1 MGSHR
6 YASDPVALPYG
17 KENER
22 SRDRTGHMRESSRTV
37 HVARTVVVCAV
48 GIVCSTH
55 ALQAQSLSRYRSFDL
70 GSNLAAVST
79 VTGGAPSDAKT
90 VRQRPAVLQDLEWRP
105 SRWTAGASVPST
117 DPVER
122 LIFSFYNDQLFRIV
136 VDYGHDRTEGM
147 TQADM
152 IEALSAVYGA
162 VLPKTTRSTARAAF
176 GVETESGSPF
186 ARWGD
191 AEHSVV
197 LYQTS
202 SYRTAFRL
210 IVIDVPRS
218 ELARKADSDAQRL
231 DLQEAPQREVARQ
244 NKERDDQ
251 QAAAEKA
258 RSTNK
263 GVFQP

>member
-1 MGSHR
+1 
-6 YASDPVALPYG
+6 
-17 KENER
+17 
-22 SRDRTGHMRESSRTV
+22 MRESSRTV

-55 ALQAQSLSRYRSFDL
+55 ALEAQSLSRYRNFDL

-79 VTGGAPSDAKT
+79 VTGTAPSDAKT
-90 VRQRPAVLQDLEWRP
+90 IHQRPAVLQDLEWRP

-122 LIFSFYNDQLFRIV
+122 IAFSFYNDQLFRIV
-136 VDYGHDRTEGM
+136 VDYSHDRTEGM

-152 IEALSAVYGA
+152 IEALSAIYGA
-162 VLPKTTRSTARAAF
+162 VLPKTTRAA
-176 GVETESGSPF
+176 GRVASAVETESGSPF

-191 AEHSVV
+191 AEYSIV

-202 SYRTAFRL
+202 SYRPAFRL
-210 IVIDVPRS
+210 IVTDGSRA
-218 ELARKADSDAQRL
+218 ELARKADADAQRL
-231 DLQEAPQREVARQ
+231 DVQEAPQREVARQ
-244 NKERDDQ
+244 TKERADQ
-251 QAAAEKA
+251 QAAAAKA

-263 GVFQP
+263 GVFKP

>member
-1 MGSHR
+1 M
-6 YASDPVALPYG
+6 
-17 KENER
+17 
-22 SRDRTGHMRESSRTV
+22 V
-37 HVARTVVVCAV
+37 HLARTVGVCAF

-55 ALQAQSLSRYRSFDL
+55 ALQAQSLSRYRNFDL
-70 GSNLAAVST
+70 GSNVAAVST
-79 VTGGAPSDAKT
+79 ATSVAPSAAKT
-90 VRQRPAVLQDLEWRP
+90 IRQRPAVLQDLEWRP
-105 SRWTAGASVPST
+105 SRWTTGASAPST

-122 LIFSFYNDQLFRIV
+122 IMFSFYNDQLFRIV
-136 VDYGHDRTEGM
+136 VDYSHDRTEGM

-152 IEALSAVYGA
+152 IEALSAVYGG
-162 VLPKTTRSTARAAF
+162 VLPKTTRGAGRVASE
-176 GVETESGSPF
+176 VETESGPPF

-191 AEHSVV
+191 AEHSVA

-218 ELARKADSDAQRL
+218 ELARKADTEAQRL
-231 DLQEAPQREVARQ
+231 DDQEAPQREVARQ

-251 QAAAEKA
+251 RAAAAKA

-263 GVFQP
+263 DVFQP